1 MNVLTVLLQA
11 PAGAAGGGS
20 MMWIMLIAMFV
31 IMYFFMIRPQN
42 KKQKEIAN
50 FRKSLQVNQSVIT
63 AGGIHGTIKEITD
76 DYIVLEISSNVNL
89 KIDKNS
95 IFADA
100 SSASNQSKYMVNN
113 AYA

>member
-1 MNVLTVLLQA
+1 MIIYELIDCIIASSRSGRWKYDVDHV
-11 PAGAAGGGS
+11 
-20 MMWIMLIAMFV
+20 IAMFV

-76 DYIVLEISSNVNL
+76 DYIVLEIASNVKI

-100 SSASNQSKYMVNN
+100 SAAGNQSK
-113 AYA
+113 

>member
-1 MNVLTVLLQA
+1 MNLLTVLLQA
-11 PAGAAGGGS
+11 PAAGPDGNL
-20 MMWIMLIAMFV
+20 MWIMLIAMFV

-50 FRKSLQVNQSVIT
+50 FRKSLQVNQKVIT
-63 AGGIHGTIKEITD
+63 AGGIHGVIKEIND
-76 DYIVLEISSNVNL
+76 DHIVLEIASNVKI

-100 SSASNQSKYMVNN
+100 SAASQQPAK
-113 AYA
+113 

>member
-1 MNVLTVLLQA
+1 MNVLTLLLDA
-11 PAGAAGGGS
+11 PVGAAGGGS

-63 AGGIHGTIKEITD
+63 AGGIHGTIKEIND
-76 DYIVLEISSNVNL
+76 DVVLEIASNVKI

-100 SSASNQSKYMVNN
+100 SAASNQSK
-113 AYA
+113 

>member
-1 MNVLTVLLQA
+1 MNLLIVFMQT
-11 PAGAAGGGS
+11 PAAAGGGG

-76 DYIVLEISSNVNL
+76 DYIVLEIASNVKI

-100 SSASNQSKYMVNN
+100 SAASNQSK
-113 AYA
+113 

>member
-1 MNVLTVLLQA
+1 MNLLTVFMQT
-11 PAGAAGGGS
+11 PAAAGGGG

-76 DYIVLEISSNVNL
+76 DYIVLEIASNVKI

-100 SSASNQSKYMVNN
+100 SAASNQSK
-113 AYA
+113 

>member
-50 FRKSLQVNQSVIT
+50 FRKSLQVNQNVIT
-63 AGGIHGTIKEITD
+63 AGGIHGTIKEIT
-76 DYIVLEISSNVNL
+76 EIASNVKI

-100 SSASNQSKYMVNN
+100 SAASNQSK
-113 AYA
+113 

>member
-50 FRKSLQVNQSVIT
+50 FRKSLQV

-76 DYIVLEISSNVNL
+76 DYIVLEIASNVKI

-100 SSASNQSKYMVNN
+100 SAASNQSK
-113 AYA
+113 

>member
-1 MNVLTVLLQA
+1 MNLLTVLLQA
-11 PAGAAGGGS
+11 PAAGGGS

-42 KKQKEIAN
+42 KKQNETAN
-50 FRKSLQVNQSVIT
+50 FLKSLQVNQSVIT
-63 AGGIHGTIKEITD
+63 ACGLHGTINEITD
-76 DYIVLEISSNVNL
+76 DYIVLEIASNVKI

-100 SSASNQSKYMVNN
+100 SAAGNQSK
-113 AYA
+113 

>member
-31 IMYFFMIRPQN
+31 IMYFFMIRPQ
-42 KKQKEIAN
+42 
-50 FRKSLQVNQSVIT
+50 SVIT

-76 DYIVLEISSNVNL
+76 DYIVLEIASNVKI

-100 SSASNQSKYMVNN
+100 SAASNQSK
-113 AYA
+113 